1 MSEELEE
8 QYEEEGYAEQGDK
21 GYFRKD
27 GPKIDKTM
35 LLAWGISV
43 ASATVIL
50 LIATLIVIA
59 VMEEEEEPIEYA
71 IAPAT
76 MMEEQVEQQQ
86 EVKRKQL
93 EKQASSSSIN
103 TPIVAQAL
111 SEIAMETVDFK
122 VDTGDSESVNVGV
135 VGTAMNMDMGDMGGM
150 NLNIKM
156 PKIMGSRCDKA
167 DRLRRL
173 KREGGKESTEE
184 AVVKGLNWLKNVQ
197 NDDGSWGFSVQTSYD
212 WIIVASLPWPL

>member
-8 QYEEEGYAEQGDK
+8 QYEEKGYAEQGDK

-35 LLAWGISV
+35 LLAWGISI

-103 TPIVAQAL
+103 AYRGSSTFRDRNGDRGLEGGYRGQRKCECRCRRHSHEYGYGRHGRNEFKHQNAQ
-111 SEIAMETVDFK
+111 T
-122 VDTGDSESVNVGV
+122 
-135 VGTAMNMDMGDMGGM
+135 
-150 NLNIKM
+150 
-156 PKIMGSRCDKA
+156 GSRCDKA

-173 KREGGKESTEE
+173 KREGGKSPPRR
-184 AVVKGLNWLKNVQ
+184 LL
-197 NDDGSWGFSVQTSYD
+197 
-212 WIIVASLPWPL
+212 

>member
-8 QYEEEGYAEQGDK
+8 QYEEEGYEEQGDK

-27 GPKIDKTM
+27 GPKVDKTM

-76 MMEEQVEQQQ
+76 MMEEQGEQQLQ
-86 EVKRKQL
+86 NILLKTQKVQL
-93 EKQASSSSIN
+93 M
-103 TPIVAQAL
+103 L
-111 SEIAMETVDFK
+111 
-122 VDTGDSESVNVGV
+122 
-135 VGTAMNMDMGDMGGM
+135 
-150 NLNIKM
+150 L
-156 PKIMGSRCDKA
+156 
-167 DRLRRL
+167 
-173 KREGGKESTEE
+173 
-184 AVVKGLNWLKNVQ
+184 WLKLRKDTTLVSFQ
-197 NDDGSWGFSVQTSYD
+197 IF
-212 WIIVASLPWPL
+212 I

>member
-21 GYFRKD
+21 ATFVKN
-27 GPKIDKTM
+27 KIDKTM

-76 MMEEQVEQQQ
+76 MMEEQVG
-86 EVKRKQL
+86 
-93 EKQASSSSIN
+93 N
-103 TPIVAQAL
+103 
-111 SEIAMETVDFK
+111 
-122 VDTGDSESVNVGV
+122 
-135 VGTAMNMDMGDMGGM
+135 
-150 NLNIKM
+150 
-156 PKIMGSRCDKA
+156 SR
-167 DRLRRL
+167 R
-173 KREGGKESTEE
+173 
-184 AVVKGLNWLKNVQ
+184 
-197 NDDGSWGFSVQTSYD
+197 
-212 WIIVASLPWPL
+212 